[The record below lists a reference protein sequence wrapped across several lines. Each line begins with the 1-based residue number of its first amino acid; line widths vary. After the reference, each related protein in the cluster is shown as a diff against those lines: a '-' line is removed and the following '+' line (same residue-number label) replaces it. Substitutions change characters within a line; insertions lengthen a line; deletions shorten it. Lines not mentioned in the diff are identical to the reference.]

1 MNTTYIV
8 YSKIYIFTYI
18 TAPEVQ
24 IYIMITRTNNNKA
37 VKCETLQLAF
47 NKIPPQ
53 LSLAGQRKYD
63 VLSKNV
69 SNSQYPKEVSK

>member
-1 MNTTYIV
+1 MV
-8 YSKIYIFTYI
+8 YSKIYISTYI

-24 IYIMITRTNNNKA
+24 IYIMSTRTNNNKA
-37 VKCETLQLAF
+37 VKCATSQPAF

-69 SNSQYPKEVSK
+69 SNSRYPKEVSK